1 MIPRECKIS
10 DEQVGD
16 LVIWDV
22 KGDLARRSEPAF
34 EEAYA
39 RLSASNATK
48 ILLQFEPHG
57 YFNSEGIKVLFQL
70 IAKTKRNQQLVAI
83 TGLSGHFKKIFESQ
97 LDDSDVGEAFKQ
109 TSAEEYQA
117 ARQAYRKTGGT
128 KNTF

>member
-39 RLSASNATK
+39 RLTASNATK
-48 ILLQFEPHG
+48 ILLQFDPHG

-70 IAKTKRNQQLVAI
+70 IAKTKRNQQVVAI
-83 TGLSGHFKKIFESQ
+83 TGLSGHFKKIFEMVGITKLMRPFESREAAVEA
-97 LDDSDVGEAFKQ
+97 LSDSAKGNV
-109 TSAEEYQA
+109 
-117 ARQAYRKTGGT
+117 
-128 KNTF
+128 

>member
-39 RLSASNATK
+39 RLTASNATK

-70 IAKTKRNQQLVAI
+70 IAKTRRNQQVVAI
-83 TGLSGHFKKIFESQ
+83 TGLSGHFKKIFEMVGITRLARPFESREEA
-97 LDDSDVGEAFKQ
+97 LEALSDPAKGNV
-109 TSAEEYQA
+109 
-117 ARQAYRKTGGT
+117 
-128 KNTF
+128 

>member
-22 KGDLARRSEPAF
+22 KGDVARRSEPAF

-39 RLSASNATK
+39 RLSASKATK

-70 IAKTKRNQQLVAI
+70 IAKTKRNQQVVGI
-83 TGLSGHFKKIFESQ
+83 TGLSGHFKKIFGMVGITK
-97 LDDSDVGEAFKQ
+97 LARPFDSREEAVEVLSD
-109 TSAEEYQA
+109 SANVN
-117 ARQAYRKTGGT
+117 G
-128 KNTF
+128 